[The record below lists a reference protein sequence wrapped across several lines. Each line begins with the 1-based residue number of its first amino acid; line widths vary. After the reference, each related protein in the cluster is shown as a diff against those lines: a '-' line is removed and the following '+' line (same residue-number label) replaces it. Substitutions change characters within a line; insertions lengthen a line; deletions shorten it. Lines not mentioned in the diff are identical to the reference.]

1 MNKPLLTSQK
11 IIRICLFLLAAIAI
25 TGGALQMYLGEPET
39 TARLDNV
46 HRFMAG
52 IYLSC
57 GLIAAWAGVTIRN
70 QSTLIFLVAL
80 AVFLGGTGRLISIN
94 LVGLPEPHAM
104 WLGYLIPEL
113 TIPIVMAVA
122 QWITIRIQKQQA

>member
-1 MNKPLLTSQK
+1 MIAPLYMSQK
-11 IIRICLFLLAAIAI
+11 VVRVCLFLLAAIAI

-52 IYLSC
+52 VYFSC
-57 GLIAAWAGVTIRN
+57 GLIAGWAAVTIRN
-70 QSTLIFLVAL
+70 QNTLIYLLAM
-80 AVFLGGTGRLISIN
+80 AVFIGGIGRLISIT

-104 WLGYLIPEL
+104 WIGYLVPEMTL
-113 TIPIVMAVA
+113 PIIMVVA
-122 QWITIRIQKQQA
+122 QLATSRILKQQS